1 MFNYDKSDSE
11 GWTHETTIKV
21 AGVEFQFMKNDPRN
35 DPDAYVSGSAWVPTP
50 GREVYLGVCA
60 RGEDRA
66 INAMIEKISVVADT
80 LEAVGHDA
88 EGLRNM
94 GWALRRLN

>member
-50 GREVYLGVCA
+50 WTGSVSWCLCTGRIGQL
-60 RGEDRA
+60 
-66 INAMIEKISVVADT
+66 T
-80 LEAVGHDA
+80 P
-88 EGLRNM
+88 
-94 GWALRRLN
+94 

>member
-1 MFNYDKSDSE
+1 MFV
-11 GWTHETTIKV
+11 H
-21 AGVEFQFMKNDPRN
+21 
-35 DPDAYVSGSAWVPTP
+35 
-50 GREVYLGVCA
+50 
-60 RGEDRA
+60 GEDRA